1 MFNHPLVRYL
11 ILFTG
16 LLFSA
21 ASHAQFDISGE
32 GKVHLVTGKS
42 QEFDFGFSYFRQ
54 EGSYRFIVG
63 RHTLTV
69 QSVPQKYSLAL
80 ILQDEHVWVPDFINE
95 PINGFEVK
103 IDDYT
108 IKLYQDPEASNAKG
122 NFVVQLN
129 DEQFHFSR
137 GPGQINF
144 LFTEDGIKD
153 VRVEGMFKPRR

>member
-1 MFNHPLVRYL
+1 NRSLMRCLTLYFAL
-11 ILFTG
+11 

-21 ASHAQFDISGE
+21 TSHAQFDISGE
-32 GKVHLVTGKS
+32 GKVYLVTGKS

-63 RHTLTV
+63 RYTLTV
-69 QSVPQKYSLAL
+69 HSVPQKYSLAL

-95 PINGFEVK
+95 PINGFEVN
-103 IDDYT
+103 IGDYT
-108 IKLYQDPEASNAKG
+108 IKLYKDPEASNAKG

-129 DEQFHFSR
+129 DEQFHFSH